1 VHIVN
6 GYPAEQTINVRVPKF
21 RFLISGTSIVDRF
34 AQLPPQRPVEGNLAA
49 ASSTLLPL
57 LDFASLLLLAWL
69 GTLTCAGLASH
80 AGTRALPVTAFGH
93 STLIAA
99 VLAPFILYDRRSG
112 VLATHGSLARA
123 LRFFLTRFVLF
134 AGVLGILGLASRMLE
149 SIPPFWIADWLAVAL
164 LLTAAT
170 RVAALA
176 CVRLLQRQG
185 VLNEVIAV
193 VGAGPLADRLVATV
207 KRDGHA
213 AVEILGVFDDK
224 LLGAPACEI
233 AARGDLAKLLELGA
247 TRRIDWIILTLPPA
261 ADDRIRALVERLKV
275 LGVPIGLCP
284 EQVGLTLPYRVVDYV
299 GAGVPVSLLSRRPLQ
314 RWGAVQKATEDLL
327 LGSLMLLVLLPL
339 MALVALAIKLDSPGP
354 IIFKQRR
361 HAVNNREFDI
371 YKFRS
376 MRWEGPDARATLVQT
391 TRSDR
396 RVTRVGRLLRATSL
410 DELPQLFNVLK
421 GEMSLVGPRPHA
433 IDMRTEN
440 QLGAQ
445 ITQRYPHRH
454 RVKPGITGWSQVKG
468 ARGATD
474 TVEQLHRR
482 VELDLQYID
491 QWSLLLDLKILAL
504 TTSVVLKRDN
514 AF

>member
-1 VHIVN
+1 
-6 GYPAEQTINVRVPKF
+6 
-21 RFLISGTSIVDRF
+21 
-34 AQLPPQRPVEGNLAA
+34 
-49 ASSTLLPL
+49 
-57 LDFASLLLLAWL
+57 
-69 GTLTCAGLASH
+69 
-80 AGTRALPVTAFGH
+80 
-93 STLIAA
+93 
-99 VLAPFILYDRRSG
+99 
-112 VLATHGSLARA
+112 
-123 LRFFLTRFVLF
+123 
-134 AGVLGILGLASRMLE
+134 M
-149 SIPPFWIADWLAVAL
+149 
-164 LLTAAT
+164 
-170 RVAALA
+170 
-176 CVRLLQRQG
+176 
-185 VLNEVIAV
+185 
-193 VGAGPLADRLVATV
+193 
-207 KRDGHA
+207 
-213 AVEILGVFDDK
+213 FDDK

-247 TRRIDWIILTLPPA
+247 TRRIDWIILPLPPA